1 MFLAC
6 GIVGRLRDWFRPR
19 QYLPERIDALQ
30 REMRELVEDMGK
42 LRVEQHELVMEWGS
56 TLDKLRTAWARQRK
70 RDQRALHR
78 EVELETGDENGATAP
93 DESTGFNSHRPP
105 GWEHNKA
112 YLRQL
117 HASLANPRRTQ

>member
-1 MFLAC
+1 M
-6 GIVGRLRDWFRPR
+6 GRLRDWFRPR
-19 QYLPERIDALQ
+19 HYLPERIDALQ
-30 REMRELVEDMGK
+30 HEMLALTEDMGK

-78 EVELETGDENGATAP
+78 EVELETGEENGATAP
-93 DESTGFNSHRPP
+93 DESTGSSSRPR

-117 HASLANPRRTQ
+117 HASMANTRRSQ